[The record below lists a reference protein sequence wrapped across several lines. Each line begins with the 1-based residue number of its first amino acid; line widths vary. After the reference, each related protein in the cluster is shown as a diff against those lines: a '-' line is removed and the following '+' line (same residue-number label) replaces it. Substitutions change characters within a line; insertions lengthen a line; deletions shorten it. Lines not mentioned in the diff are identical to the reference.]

1 MSLRPIYPLLFFIAV
16 VLLAFWKVIFHGDFT
31 LLAGGDMNS
40 LYFPWFDVSAYWLKK
55 GVFLLWDPY
64 VYAGK
69 SFMGEPQPG
78 IFYPLNWV
86 FMLLP
91 ARSGGINLDGLQALL
106 ILDYLLAA
114 YFFYLLARS
123 LTLSPY
129 GAALAGISF
138 ALGGYTAQLGGYVN
152 AFSGFVWMPLVLLCF
167 HKALTSVPWKR
178 RCRWTLASGSCL
190 ALTFLPGHH
199 VPAVHTALLL
209 AGYAV
214 FVVIRDW
221 RGSARKSWIGPL
233 VILGSVGII
242 AALITALQWLPSA
255 EWARHVY
262 RWVGE
267 GDPVRLGDRIP
278 YSRLQRAPNI
288 LPQDMLSLVFP
299 YLSTGA
305 NMYTGCV
312 VVFLALLGI
321 LFVRQREAQFFTFA
335 AIAYFFLSWG
345 QFSALHGWVNTFL
358 PGLWFA
364 REVHYY
370 LVLFQACIALLAG
383 WGLDHL
389 VAAYTGDR
397 DAGVGEFV
405 RRAGWGIS
413 VLVAGSAGVLAGL
426 RFLKD
431 VSFDHPYVTACAG
444 LATFLFVLGLALFML
459 HTGRIQAPLFRGL
472 MIAAVCLDL
481 SSQISRGAAEKNRP
495 SRWEDADIRFLWK
508 KTPAME
514 HLRALRNQEFF
525 RVDDPDVNFPRN
537 YGDVLRLDAT
547 MGYGATGLVDYFDF
561 RGTGWAPA
569 SNASALL
576 NVRYVVSRVP
586 VPGMSKVL
594 DGEQPI
600 YRNVRA
606 VPRAFVVS
614 QYRAFRSGPELL
626 EWLKS
631 PLLNPRETVLL
642 TEEEASRLPSSWLEG
657 VRNEDDGIQV
667 RIRSHRTILQK
678 KAQTARDHNE
688 RLERFGLEAP
698 WGWSVGDELSIS
710 LRPETRLEH
719 CFVIFDYY
727 PTGPDS
733 SRLALVLESPREASE
748 IKVELPGALDL
759 ARETELPR
767 RAAVD
772 LGPLAHEEYRLSISK
787 TEACSAN
794 IDSLR
799 IARLTPGPGEPP
811 AGTATI
817 ILHEP
822 HRVTVA
828 VELARPSFVVLSE
841 VFYPGWEAFID
852 GKAAPILRGDHVLRT
867 VPVPA
872 GKHTVEFRYRS
883 KTFQWG
889 LAVSLLSLAALGIA
903 MVMTRPSPSR
913 HGVR

>member
-1 MSLRPIYPLLFFIAV
+1 MSYRSIYPLLFFVAA

-31 LLAGGDMNS
+31 LLAGGDMTS
-40 LYFPWFDVSAYWLKK
+40 LYFPWFEVSAYWLKK

-114 YFFYLLARS
+114 CFFYLLARS
-123 LTLSPY
+123 LALSPY

-138 ALGGYTAQLGGYVN
+138 ALGGYTVQLGGYVN

-167 HKALTSVPWKR
+167 HKALTSGSWKR
-178 RCRWTLASGSCL
+178 RCRWTLGSGLCL

-209 AGYAV
+209 SGYAI
-214 FVVIRDW
+214 FAVVRNW
-221 RGSARKSWIGPL
+221 RGSDRRSWITPL
-233 VILGSVGII
+233 VVLGSVGII

-255 EWARHVY
+255 EWAQHVY

-267 GDPVRLGDRIP
+267 GEPVQWGDRIP

-288 LPQDMLSLVFP
+288 VPQDMLSLVFP

-312 VVFLALLGI
+312 VVFLALVGI
-321 LFVRQREAQFFTFA
+321 LFVRQREAQFFAFA
-335 AIAYFFLSWG
+335 AIVYFFLSWG
-345 QFSALHGWVNTFL
+345 KFSALHGWLNTFL

-383 WGLDHL
+383 WGLDRL
-389 VAAYTGDR
+389 VMAYTGER

-405 RRAGWGIS
+405 RRAAWGIS
-413 VLVAGSAGVLAGL
+413 VLVAGAAGLLAAL
-426 RFLKD
+426 RFLKEM
-431 VSFDHPYVTACAG
+431 SLDHPYITACAG
-444 LATFLFVLGLALFML
+444 FASFLFVLGLTLFML
-459 HTGRIQAPLFRGL
+459 HTGRIQAPLFRTL
-472 MIAAVCLDL
+472 MIAIVVLDL
-481 SSQISRGAAEKNRP
+481 SSQISRSAAEKDRP
-495 SRWEDADIRFLWK
+495 ARWEDADIRFVWK

-525 RVDDPDVNFPRN
+525 RVDDPDTNFPRN

-561 RGTGWAPA
+561 RGTGWAPT

-576 NVRYVVSRVP
+576 NVRYFVSRVP
-586 VPGMSKVL
+586 VPGMNKVL
-594 DGEQPI
+594 DGAQPI

-614 QYRAFRSGPELL
+614 RYRAFRSGRELL

-642 TEEEASRLPSSWLEG
+642 SDEELRRLPSSWLEG

-667 RIRSHRTILQK
+667 RIRSHRTISQK
-678 KAQTARDHNE
+678 KAQTARDENE
-688 RLERFGLEAP
+688 RLEQFRRDAP
-698 WGWSVGDELSIS
+698 WGWSAGDELSIS
-710 LRPETRLEH
+710 LQPAARLDH

-727 PTGPDS
+727 PTGPDG
-733 SRLALVLESPREASE
+733 SRLALTLESPREASE

-759 ARETELPR
+759 ALETELPR
-767 RAAVD
+767 RAAID
-772 LGPLAHEEYRLSISK
+772 LGPLGAEEYRLSISK

-799 IARLTPGPGEPP
+799 VARLPPDPGEPP
-811 AGTATI
+811 AGSAKMM
-817 ILHEP
+817 LHEP
-822 HRVTVA
+822 HRVTLA

-841 VFYPGWEAFID
+841 VFYSGWEAFID

-872 GKHTVEFRYRS
+872 GNHTVEFRYRS
-883 KTFQWG
+883 KAFQWG
-889 LAVSLLSLAALGIA
+889 LAVSLLSLAALGFGL
-903 MVMTRPSPSR
+903 VVTRSSSR
-913 HGVR
+913 NRIS